1 MVSPLLIVFMN
12 KYLNIA
18 DISAIEVENLQLD
31 KYVRKFCS
39 DNQEP
44 VLLLKREVFTDTHTR
59 KSSLVYRLYFRSH
72 LDSRPVL
79 VKFFHSLDA
88 FCLWYVTKH
97 PYRQIELIN
106 YLNIKAL

>member
-1 MVSPLLIVFMN
+1 MIMA

-18 DISAIEVENLQLD
+18 DISALEVENLQLD

-72 LDSRPVL
+72 LDARPVQ

-97 PYRQIELIN
+97 PYRHFELIN
-106 YLNIKAL
+106 YLNIKPI